1 MAIDFTSIQRVLL
14 IKLRHHGDV
23 LLCSPLPHALRARH
37 PHLEVDALV
46 YADTAPMLA
55 GHPDLQRLHVI
66 DKRWREQG
74 WRTQLGQEWALLQTL
89 RSRRYDLILHLTE
102 SWRGA
107 ALCRL
112 LQAPYAAVA
121 AYPRRR
127 HSRFWRNSFSHHAAI
142 PGRLRHTVEKHLDLL
157 RVLGLQPAVAERQL
171 ILTLQ
176 DAARARIDAQL
187 RAAGLNDQPFIL
199 IHPTS
204 RWMFKC
210 WDEDKL
216 VQLIDRLHADGHAV
230 VLSCAPDARE
240 LASLASLQRALRQ
253 PPRLD
258 LGGQLQ
264 LPELAALI
272 ARAELFIGVD
282 SAPMH
287 MAAALGTPCIAL
299 FGPSGDLEW
308 GPYTSAD
315 KKRILTADA
324 DRFPCRPCGLDGC
337 AGSKHADCLSA
348 IPVSAVTQ
356 AIAEL
361 RP

>member
-1 MAIDFTSIQRVLL
+1 MAIDFSTIRRVLL

-23 LLCSPLPHALRARH
+23 LLCSPLPRALRAQH

-55 GHPDLQRLHVI
+55 GHPDLQELHVI

-74 WRTQLGQEWALLQTL
+74 WHTQLSAEWALLQKL
-89 RSRRYDLILHLTE
+89 KARRYDLILHLTE

-107 ALCRL
+107 VLCRL
-112 LQAPYAAVA
+112 LGAPYAAVA

-127 HSRFWRNSFSHHAAI
+127 HSRFWRASFTHHAAL

-157 RVLGLQPAVAERQL
+157 RVLGLQPAVSERRL
-171 ILTLQ
+171 ILALQ
-176 DAARARIDAQL
+176 DSAQQRIDAHL
-187 RAAGLNDQPFIL
+187 RAAGLENRTFIL

-210 WDEDKL
+210 WDEDKM
-216 VQLIDRLHADGHAV
+216 VQLIDRLQSDGHAV

-240 LASLASLQRALRQ
+240 MASLASLRQALQQ

-264 LPELAALI
+264 LPDLAALI

-299 FGPSGDLEW
+299 FGPSGDREW

-315 KKRILTADA
+315 KRRILTADA
-324 DRFPCRPCGLDGC
+324 EDFPCRPCGLDGC